1 MKSDKKFFKNSKLL
15 PVDKF
20 FHNVL
25 YDKKLGYYSSK
36 HPFGKKGDFITAP
49 TLSNIFSEIISIWI
63 ISTWEKLGQPDN
75 LNIIELGPGD
85 GSFIKIFLNMSKKF
99 QKFNSSINIFLY
111 EKSRV
116 LKEMQKKNI
125 KNKKIK
131 WIENFKTIKKG
142 PVIFFGNEFFDA
154 VPIKQFKK
162 SKKSIYEKCFIF
174 EKGTK
179 IKEVFKRANKNDIK
193 SIKAF
198 KVLRNLEFIEF
209 PKSGLNVLDKI
220 TKVILKQGGCLL
232 LIDYGYLKPNNQ
244 DTLQSVFKNRKNN
257 LFNNLGRADISAHV
271 NFSLLKEFFLKKNLE
286 VERIV
291 TQKEF
296 LSRMGIHERSE
307 LIAKKMSFIE
317 KTNLYLRVKRLL
329 SPKLMGE
336 LFKVILAF
344 KFKEKKFFGF
354 G

>member
-49 TLSNIFSEIISIWI
+49 ILSNIFSEIISIWI
-63 ISTWEKLGQPDN
+63 ISTWEKLGQPAN

-85 GSFIKIFLNMSKKF
+85 GSFIKIFLNISKKF

-116 LKEMQKKNI
+116 LKELQKKNI

-131 WIENFKTIKKG
+131 WIENFRTIKKG

-179 IKEVFKRANKNDIK
+179 VKEVFKRANKNDIK

-209 PKSGLNVLDKI
+209 PKSGLNVLDKV

-354 G
+354 R